1 MKPDSSK
8 TAGSLGTWEEAPLE
22 WPRSAGQMESLMAA
36 LDVRKKRLRCKRR
49 RALSAVAAVGAT
61 ALVMM
66 GLFFLPAKAPISP
79 EPLGLLSPRSRSV
92 VVTAPERRELPDGSI
107 VELRAGAEI
116 ELAFLPEARTVRL
129 LRGEALFDVASDP
142 SRPFVVAAGLVHF
155 RAVGT
160 AFSVGLRADSVEML
174 VTEGT
179 VEVERLGPGG
189 TQLESAPAGPVRV
202 ETATAPLTTVVA
214 GNRIVVEFADIHVPV
229 VLPASPA
236 ETSEKLSWRV
246 PRLEFNETPL
256 SEVVLL
262 LDRHRGSQIN
272 LAQAE
277 LGRVEISGSLRADN
291 IEPLLEILDI
301 TYRIQAVRSPDG
313 KIELKRRP

>member
-1 MKPDSSK
+1 MKPKFPETTRAADN
-8 TAGSLGTWEEAPLE
+8 WESEPLE
-22 WPRSAGQMESLMAA
+22 WPRSAGQMESLLAA
-36 LDVRKKRLRCKRR
+36 LDLRKKRRLRRRR

-61 ALVMM
+61 ALVIL
-66 GLFFLPAKAPISP
+66 GLFVLPVTTPIPP
-79 EPLGLLSPRSRSV
+79 ETRGLGSARPRSV

-116 ELAFLPEARTVRL
+116 ELAFCREARTVRL
-129 LRGEALFDVASDP
+129 LRGEALFDVVSD
-142 SRPFVVAAGLVHF
+142 SRRPFVVAAGLVRF

-160 AFSVGLRADSVEML
+160 AFSVGLRADSAEML

-179 VEVERLGPGG
+179 VEVERLGPGN
-189 TQLESAPAGPVRV
+189 TQPESAPAAPAP
-202 ETATAPLTTVVA
+202 EEAASAPLTTVAA
-214 GNRIVVEFADIHVPV
+214 GNRIVVGFADTHVPA
-229 VLPASPA
+229 VLPASPS

-246 PRLEFNETPL
+246 PRLEFNATPL
-256 SEVVLL
+256 AEVLLL
-262 LDRHRGSQIN
+262 LDRHRGRQIN

-277 LGRVEISGSLRADN
+277 LGRLEISGSLRADN

>member
-1 MKPDSSK
+1 MKPKFPETTRAADN
-8 TAGSLGTWEEAPLE
+8 WESEPLE
-22 WPRSAGQMESLMAA
+22 WPRSAGQMESLLAA
-36 LDVRKKRLRCKRR
+36 LDLRKKRRLRRRR

-61 ALVMM
+61 ALVIL
-66 GLFFLPAKAPISP
+66 GLFVLPVTTPIPP
-79 EPLGLLSPRSRSV
+79 ETRGLGSARLRSV

-116 ELAFLPEARTVRL
+116 ELAFCREARTVRL
-129 LRGEALFDVASDP
+129 LRGEALFDVVSD
-142 SRPFVVAAGLVHF
+142 SRRPFVVAAGLVRF

-160 AFSVGLRADSVEML
+160 AFSVGLRADSAEML

-179 VEVERLGPGG
+179 VEVERLGPGS
-189 TQLESAPAGPVRV
+189 TQPESAPAAPAP
-202 ETATAPLTTVVA
+202 EEAASAPLTTVAA
-214 GNRIVVEFADIHVPV
+214 GNRIVVGFADTHVPA
-229 VLPASPA
+229 VLPASPS

-246 PRLEFNETPL
+246 PRLEFNATPL
-256 SEVVLL
+256 AEVLLL
-262 LDRHRGSQIN
+262 LDRHCGRQIN

-277 LGRVEISGSLRADN
+277 LGRLEISGSLRADN